1 MSRAIGSI
9 WGLPRMAGFLSAGH
23 TDDGSRERNVLQTS
37 DLDLARLAARGDHA
51 AFHELVDRHA
61 KALFQVAISLSSTR
75 SDAEDLVQETFA
87 AAYKGLP
94 AFDGRASVR
103 TWMTRILMRRA
114 ADAWRSGRHARKAV
128 NLDAAPPP
136 ARESS
141 EAAVDQ
147 RLDLAAVLQQL
158 DENHRE
164 VIVLREMQGLS
175 YAQIAQTLGLP
186 QGTVESRLHRA
197 RAELRHRLKGYGYFA
212 RRTGNSDQ

>member
-1 MSRAIGSI
+1 MSRAIGSN
-9 WGLPRMAGFLSAGH
+9 WGLPRMAGFLSAGR

-51 AFHELVDRHA
+51 AFHKLVVRHA
-61 KALFQVAISLSSTR
+61 KALFQVAISLSATR
-75 SDAEDLVQETFA
+75 PDAEDLVQETFA

-114 ADAWRSGRHARKAV
+114 ADAWRAGRHRRKSV

-141 EAAVDQ
+141 ESIVDQ
-147 RLDLAAVLQQL
+147 RLDLSEVLQQL

-197 RAELRHRLKGYGYFA
+197 RAELRQRLKGYGYFTQ
-212 RRTGNSDQ
+212 RTGNSDQ

>member
-9 WGLPRMAGFLSAGH
+9 WGLPGMAGLASARR

-37 DLDLARLAARGDHA
+37 DLDLARMAARGDHA
-51 AFHELVDRHA
+51 AFHKLVDRHA
-61 KALFQVAISLSSTR
+61 KALFQVAISLSATR
-75 SDAEDLVQETFA
+75 ADAEDLVQETFV
-87 AAYKGLP
+87 AAYKGFP

-128 NLDAAPPP
+128 NLESAPQP

-141 EAAVDQ
+141 ESRIDQ
-147 RLDLAAVLQQL
+147 RLDLAAVLEQL

-175 YAQIAQTLGLP
+175 YAEIAQTLGLP

-197 RAELRHRLKGYGYFA
+197 RAELRQRLKGYGYFA
-212 RRTGNSDQ
+212 QRTGNSGK

>member
-1 MSRAIGSI
+1 
-9 WGLPRMAGFLSAGH
+9 MAGYSSARR

-37 DLDLARLAARGDHA
+37 DLDLARLAAQGDHA
-51 AFHELVDRHA
+51 AFHKLVDRHA
-61 KALFQVAISLSSTR
+61 KALFQVAISLSATR
-75 SDAEDLVQETFA
+75 ADAEDLVQETFV
-87 AAYKGLP
+87 AAYKGFA

-114 ADAWRSGRHARKAV
+114 ADAWRSGRHARNAV
-128 NLDAAPPP
+128 NLDSAPQP

-141 EAAVDQ
+141 ESRIDQ
-147 RLDLAAVLQQL
+147 RLDLAAVLEQL

-175 YAQIAQTLGLP
+175 YAEIAQTLGLP

-197 RAELRHRLKGYGYFA
+197 RAELRQRLKGYGYFA
-212 RRTGNSDQ
+212 QRTGNSGK